1 MKKVIIFVGTR
12 PEAIKLAP
20 IILELKKFPELKLTI
35 CSSGQHT
42 DLLQET
48 LKVFGITCDHDLKVM
63 QPGQNLTNLTRK
75 IMAGVDNIIQKIK
88 PDLAV
93 VHGDTTT
100 CFAAALSCVYNKVK
114 VAHVE
119 AGLRTWDLLSPY
131 PEEANR
137 QLVGVLADLH
147 FCPTKQNRIAL
158 LKSGVSEEKIS
169 VTGNTVIDALLR
181 IVELNTVDH
190 AWRNEVDQRLD
201 FLSDGKPF
209 ILITAHRRES
219 FGVGFIAICE
229 AIKALARRHINFN
242 FVYPVHP
249 NPQVRDVVY
258 SKLSG
263 IDNIRL
269 IPPLEYRTFVYV
281 MQQSFAI
288 VTDSGGIQE
297 EAPSLNKPVL
307 VIRDKT
313 ERMEAVN
320 AGTVKLIGTKSDVI
334 EDEINKLIENDR
346 AYNEMS
352 KSMNP
357 YGDGHASK
365 VICAKINEF
374 LND

>member
-1 MKKVIIFVGTR
+1 MKKIIIFVGTR

-20 IILELKKFPELKLTI
+20 IILELKKFPKIKAII
-35 CSSGQHT
+35 CSTGQHT
-42 DLLQET
+42 DLLKET
-48 LKVFGITCDHDLKVM
+48 LKVFGITCDYDLQVM
-63 QPGQNLTNLTRK
+63 QPGQTLSSLTRK
-75 IMAGVDNIIQKIK
+75 IMKGVDDIINKIK
-88 PDLAV
+88 PDLAI

-100 CFAAALSCVYNKVK
+100 CFGAALSCFYNKVK

-147 FCPTKQNRIAL
+147 FCPTEQNRLAL

-169 VTGNTVIDALLR
+169 VTGNSVIDALLR

-190 AWRNEVDQRLD
+190 AWRNEVDQRFD
-201 FLSDGKPF
+201 FLNDAKPF

-219 FGVGFIAICE
+219 FGDGFIAICE
-229 AIKALARRHINFN
+229 AIRALAGRHINFN

-258 SKLSG
+258 NKL
-263 IDNIRL
+263 IDVNNIHL

-297 EAPSLNKPVL
+297 EAPSLRKPVL
-307 VIRDKT
+307 VIREKT
-313 ERMEAVN
+313 ERTEALN
-320 AGTVKLIGTKSDVI
+320 AGTVKLIGTKSAVI
-334 EDEINKLIENDR
+334 EQEISKIIENDL

-352 KSMNP
+352 NSINP
-357 YGDGHASK
+357 YGNGDSSK
-365 VICAKINEF
+365 LICAKINEY

>member
-1 MKKVIIFVGTR
+1 MKKIIIFVGTR

-20 IILELKKFPELKLTI
+20 IILELKKFPKLKLTI

-48 LKVFGITCDHDLKVM
+48 LQVFGIACDYDLQVM

-75 IMAGVDNIIQKIK
+75 IMAGVDDIIQKIK

-100 CFAAALSCVYNKVK
+100 CFAAALSCFYNKVK

-119 AGLRTWDLLSPY
+119 AGLRTWDLFSPY

-147 FCPTKQNRIAL
+147 FCPTEQNRMAL
-158 LKSGVSEEKIS
+158 LKSGISDEKIS

-190 AWRNEVDQRLD
+190 AWRNEVDQHLG
-201 FLSDGKPF
+201 FLNDGKPF

-219 FGVGFIAICE
+219 FGDGFISICE

-263 IDNIRL
+263 IDNIHL
-269 IPPLEYRTFVYV
+269 ISPLEYRTFVYV
-281 MQQSFAI
+281 MQRSFAI

-297 EAPSLNKPVL
+297 EAPSLSKPVL
-307 VIRDKT
+307 VIRNKT
-313 ERMEAVN
+313 ERKEALN

-334 EDEINKLIENDR
+334 EHEINNIIENDL
-346 AYNEMS
+346 AYYEMS
-352 KSMNP
+352 NSINP
-357 YGDGHASK
+357 YGNGDSAK
-365 VICAKINEF
+365 VICAKISEY